1 MVEFGTDINR
11 DWSFNNGDL
20 VLVQDED
27 NLAQSIINRVNC
39 YQPSFNVYYGLYGGF
54 LMEHL
59 GSRRNDE
66 SLKFIKIELDSILEQ
81 EERVNEFES
90 TLSYADDGSVKID
103 LTLTVNDE
111 NVDLNLILSRDGV
124 SVAD

>member
-27 NLAQSIINRVNC
+27 NLAQSIVNRVNC
-39 YQPSFNVYYGLYGGF
+39 YQPRFDVYYNLYGGF